1 MGARQLLSAAQLL
14 LSTKARNLWWLTNV
28 RIIMNDSGATEPA
41 GHEPIR
47 GTSYPASPSAFQKLP
62 QKTVSSLRKYVA
74 ERTGLC

>member
-1 MGARQLLSAAQLL
+1 
-14 LSTKARNLWWLTNV
+14 
-28 RIIMNDSGATEPA
+28 MNDSGATEPA

-47 GTSYPASPSAFQKLP
+47 GTSYPAARYASQKLP